1 LRQPKKAKP
10 PKTARRATASRALQA
25 TGKKSLRRE
34 SAVARGPQKRGELTR
49 QNLLEAALRLIAR
62 EGLGAVRM
70 RAVAEEAR
78 VSLGVTTYH
87 FPSRRDLL
95 SAAFELHLLQTDA
108 AGGEFSEQFGAAWQA
123 DSLTLDELTDAV
135 VRLLSFFVHDER
147 DSFVASQELTLE
159 VSRDPV
165 LASRVKHAL
174 SNHHRLVVEMVESV
188 GSPEPELDG
197 EILSATLQ
205 GLALKWLSREGDPE
219 FEKRLRKVVRR
230 LMERFLTGSAAGA

>member
-1 LRQPKKAKP
+1 MP
-10 PKTARRATASRALQA
+10 A
-25 TGKKSLRRE
+25 TGKRALRGG

-49 QNLLEAALRLIAR
+49 QNVLEAALRLIAR

-70 RAVAEEAR
+70 RAVAEEAG

-87 FPSRRDLL
+87 FATRSDLL
-95 SAAFELHLLQTDA
+95 SAAFEFHLLQTDA
-108 AGGEFSEQFGAAWQA
+108 AGGEFSEQFATAWQA
-123 DSLTLDELTDAV
+123 DSITLDELSDAV
-135 VRLLSFFVHDER
+135 VRLLAYFVHDER
-147 DSFVASQELTLE
+147 DSFVASHELTLE

-165 LASRVKHAL
+165 LASRVKDAL
-174 SNHHRLVVEMVESV
+174 SNHHQLVVEMVERV
-188 GSPEPELDG
+188 GSREPELDG

-230 LMERFLTGSAAGA
+230 LMERFLTESAAGD